1 MVGPQILSSTEP
13 EYPED
18 ARADEIEGTVVVGMT
33 VSVDGGVSSAWVISS
48 SGYDSLDQAAVNAV
62 YNWRFVPAKNG
73 DIPIEVNTRV
83 PVTFHLH

>member
-13 EYPED
+13 DYPED
-18 ARADEIEGTVVVGMT
+18 ARAAEIEGTVVVGMT
-33 VSVDGGVSSAWVISS
+33 VSVDGGVSSAWVIAS

-73 DIPIEVNTRV
+73 GIPIEVNTRV